1 MIITTTDNIEG
12 RRITEYMGSV
22 SGAAVVGASVFKDFL
37 KNAVAIIHSQ
47 SGVFEADVDSLHKA
61 AEKTIA
67 EKATAMGAD
76 AVVGVDFDRQAG
88 VASGQAAREGM
99 RTAASS
105 SPPPISMATITPMPI
120 R

>member
-76 AVVGVDFDRQAG
+76 AVVGVDFDYQVLGDSRPMILLSVNG
-88 VASGQAAREGM
+88 
-99 RTAASS
+99 TAVKLE
-105 SPPPISMATITPMPI
+105 
-120 R
+120 